1 MAAFTVIEHQELGA
15 AAASVTFSSIPSS
28 YDHLYLLIS
37 ARSAGSG
44 TNGYIRTQL
53 NSDTGSN
60 YSYTRLTASTATPS
74 SSRSTSQTA
83 LGYWFITGDGNAADT
98 FGVVKVWIPNYANTS
113 NFKQV
118 LSESVKEDATAAD
131 WYWGVRLEAG
141 LWQSTA
147 AIDTIHMVETDA
159 ENFMQYSSFTLYGVT
174 GA

>member
-1 MAAFTVIEHQELGA
+1 MAAFTVIGHQELGA

-44 TNGYIRTQL
+44 TSGYIRTQL

-74 SSRSTSQTA
+74 STRGTSQTA
-83 LGYWFITGDGNAADT
+83 LGYWAITADGNLADT
-98 FGVVKVWIPNYANTS
+98 FGTVKAWIPNYANTS

-118 LSESVKEDATAAD
+118 LSESVRENNSVTD
-131 WYWGVRLEAG
+131 WLWTVRSEAG

-147 AIDTIHMVETDA
+147 AIDTIHMVETDG
-159 ENFMQYSSFTLYGVT
+159 EDFMQYSSFTLYGVS
-174 GA
+174 A